1 MDLSKIITI
10 AGKSGLFRIIAE
22 TRNGFVAESLADGRK
37 IPVFATERTSILE
50 DINIYTVEGE
60 MPLKEIIW
68 KLHEHENGQQV
79 TVSKKEQSA
88 AMAKFEEVL
97 PEYDKER
104 VYFSDVKKV
113 FNWYN
118 ILLEKDLIS
127 KPGQAEEEAE
137 KEETQ
142 LEKQQEDQ
150 ETTKKEETK
159 VKKGKTDERQ

>member
-10 AGKSGLFRIIAE
+10 AGKSGLYRIIAD
-22 TRNGFVAESLADGRK
+22 TRNGFVAESLTDGRK

-50 DINIYTVEGE
+50 DINIYTIEGE
-60 MPLKEIIW
+60 MPLKDIIW
-68 KLHEHENGQQV
+68 KLHEHEKGQEV
-79 TVSKKEQSA
+79 SVSKKDQSA

-118 ILLEKDLIS
+118 ILLEKDMIS
-127 KPGQAEEEAE
+127 KPEKEEEKEPDQDKVE
-137 KEETQ
+137 KEETK
-142 LEKQQEDQ
+142 EKKDKEDEQQ
-150 ETTKKEETK
+150 
-159 VKKGKTDERQ
+159 